1 MISIGSLSLCEDSED
16 SFDSALESAGI
27 ILHSTIGVA
36 ASGSIVQES
45 NSDVVWRYSGLCRV

>member
-1 MISIGSLSLCEDSED
+1 MISVGTLSLIEDCED

-45 NSDVVWRYSGLCRV
+45 DSDVM

>member
-1 MISIGSLSLCEDSED
+1 MYLSSLLRTTAFGLLFLCEDCGD

-45 NSDVVWRYSGLCRV
+45 NSDIV